1 MDKKVQNLAR
11 LFNPQT
17 IAVVGASNREGSV
30 GNSVMKNLIGKFEGI
45 VYPVNPRRKSI
56 LGIRTYPTIN
66 DIPDNIDLV
75 IVATPAQTVPAL
87 VEECGEKKVGGM
99 VIITAGFK
107 EAGDEGKRLF
117 EQVKKLGKKYN
128 VRIIGPNCLGFLKP
142 DLKLNASF
150 ANKMALP
157 GKVAF
162 ISQSGAL
169 CTAVL
174 DWSVQYNVGF
184 SHFISLGSMADV
196 GFECLLNYFEN
207 DSETE
212 AVIMYMESLTNSS
225 WFLQKAAEFSKKKP
239 IIAMKVGKSTAG
251 AKAALS
257 HTGSLAGNDEVF
269 NTAFERA
276 GIIRINES
284 QEMYNIAQVLA
295 RQPFPEGKNLAIITN
310 AGGPGVIA
318 TDSLI
323 ENAGKVAEL
332 SKNTIKKLNEVLPPH
347 WSHGNPVDVLGDAD
361 PERYKKA
368 VNLCLKDKNVDGA
381 LVVLTPQSMTK
392 PMEIAKGLIE
402 IYKRHPKKPVY
413 GVWMGEEDVE
423 LGRKSLEKGDIPVFK
438 VPESGVRVF
447 MAMYNYTRIKEKLNQ
462 EKKQSYKPHE
472 NKRKNKAIITRA
484 LKEGRNSLTEFEAKK
499 FMANYN
505 LPVTAFE
512 RAENATQAANLSSKI
527 GFPVVMKILS
537 SDIIHKTEV
546 GGVISDI
553 KDEKQ
558 AQNAFGKIITAAK
571 KKAPKAKVQ
580 GVLIEKQASK
590 KHELLIGS
598 KYDPLFGP
606 TIVFGKGGVTVELE
620 KDTAIELPPL
630 NNKKARELIEKTK
643 IFQLLKGYR
652 GMKGV
657 SIKNL
662 ENVLCNF
669 SQLLC
674 DFPELREVDINP
686 FAVDEKGGVVLDAKV
701 VIEKTDKKAPGHLAM
716 L

>member
-1 MDKKVQNLAR
+1 MDKKIQNLKR

-30 GNSVMKNLIGKFEGI
+30 GNSVMKNLIGKVEGI
-45 VYPVNPRRKSI
+45 VYPVNPKRKSI
-56 LGIRTYPTIN
+56 LGIRTYSSISS
-66 DIPDNIDLV
+66 IPDNIDLV
-75 IVATPAQTVPAL
+75 VVATPAQTVPAL
-87 VEECGEKKVGGM
+87 VEECGKKKVGGM

-107 EAGDEGKRLF
+107 EAGEEGKKLF
-117 EQVKKLGKKYN
+117 EQVKELGKKHD
-128 VRIIGPNCLGFLKP
+128 VRIIGPNCLGILKP
-142 DLKLNASF
+142 SMNLNASF

-184 SHFISLGSMADV
+184 SHFISMGSMADV

-212 AVIMYMESLTNSS
+212 AVIMYMESLTNSR

-239 IIAMKVGKSTAG
+239 IIAVKVGKSSAG

-269 NTAFERA
+269 NTAFEGA

-295 RQPFPEGKNLAIITN
+295 RQPFPKGKNLAIVTN

-323 ENAGKVAEL
+323 ENGGEIATL

-361 PERYKKA
+361 PGRYKKA
-368 VNLCLKDKNVDGA
+368 VDLCLKDKNVDGA
-381 LVVLTPQSMTK
+381 LVILTPQSMTK
-392 PMEIAKGLIE
+392 PMEIAKSLIE
-402 IYKRHPKKPVY
+402 IYNKHPEKPVY

-423 LGRKSLEKGDIPVFK
+423 LGRKSLEKGNIPVFK
-438 VPESGVRVF
+438 VPENGVRVF
-447 MAMYNYTRIKEKLNQ
+447 MAMYNYTRIKDKLNK
-462 EKKQSYKPHE
+462 EKTLSYKPNE
-472 NKRKNKAIITRA
+472 NKRKNKALITKILRE
-484 LKEGRNSLTEFEAKK
+484 KRNTLNEYEAKK
-499 FMANYN
+499 FMSNYN
-505 LPVTAFE
+505 IPVGEFE
-512 RAENATQAANLSSKI
+512 KANTSKQAANLSSKI

-537 SDIIHKTEV
+537 SDIMHKTEV
-546 GGVISDI
+546 GGVITDI
-553 KDEKQ
+553 TDEKQ
-558 AQNAFGKIITAAK
+558 AEKAYEKIMTAAK
-571 KKAPKAKVQ
+571 KKAPKANIQ

-590 KHELLIGS
+590 KYELLIGS

-630 NNKKARELIEKTK
+630 NNKRARDLMEKTK

-662 ENVLCNF
+662 EKVLCNF

-686 FAVDEKGGVVLDAKV
+686 FAVDEKGGVVLDAKIV
-701 VIEKTDKKAPGHLAM
+701 VEKTDKKAPEHLA
-716 L
+716 LL